1 MRMKLLGRMCVTLGL
16 LVLVAGGFRIAEAQ
30 TAAQPTLG
38 FAAKKPVFGG
48 ACPMCPWGSMGDFVT
63 EAMKGS
69 GWEIQMCHVCA
80 GGPRSVR
87 MVVGKQVPP
96 IDPEDTT
103 QPNPPQAPVDLGATG
118 SERLWWAYQGI
129 LTHSQQEDGGP
140 HRELRLIAHIEQ
152 PSFFM
157 VAVRKGTGITDL
169 RQIREKRLAVKFMQS
184 GIQSEGAN
192 VNRLLDYYNLSEKV
206 IEEELGGDYVG
217 TGVDNRKDPDVVAG
231 WVSLVRAPEYNYWMD
246 LAHKYDFEFLELPRP
261 FLEDWARRASYQVRN
276 SPPGLLPG
284 LENRSILSVAK
295 SGSVVYG
302 RTDMPEDF
310 AYALAKA
317 IDEHQ
322 DLLHWTHMNWF
333 YNWRTVWKLFTVP
346 LHPGAEK
353 YYREVGYMK

>member
-1 MRMKLLGRMCVTLGL
+1 MTPMRLGILGL
-16 LVLVAGGFRIAEAQ
+16 MLVLGASLAGVLPSSMAQ
-30 TAAQPTLG
+30 ATDKPALG

-48 ACPMCPWGSMGDFVT
+48 ACPMCPWGNLGDVLK
-63 EAMKGS
+63 EAMKGT

-87 MVVGKQVPP
+87 MVAGKQVPP
-96 IDPEDTT
+96 INPESNT
-103 QPNPPQAPVDLGATG
+103 QPNPPQAPLDLGATG
-118 SERLWWAYQGI
+118 SERLWWAYEGM
-129 LTHSQQEDGGP
+129 LTHTKEEDGGP
-140 HRELRLIAHIEQ
+140 HRDLRLIAHIEQ

-157 VAVRKGTGITDL
+157 VAARKGTGITDL
-169 RQIREKRLAVKFMQS
+169 RQIRENRMAVKFMQV

-192 VNRLLDYYNLSEKV
+192 VNRLLDYYNLSEAV

-217 TGVDNRKDPDVVAG
+217 TGPDNRENLDVVAG

-246 LAHKYDFEFLELPRP
+246 VAHKYDFEFLQLPQP
-261 FLEDWARRASYQVRN
+261 FMEEWARKGGYQVRN

-295 SGSVVYG
+295 SGSAIYG
-302 RTDMPEDF
+302 RTDMPDDF
-310 AYALAKA
+310 AYAAAKA
-317 IDEHQ
+317 IDENQH
-322 DLLHWTHMNWF
+322 LLHWTHMNWF

-346 LHPGAEK
+346 LHPGAAK